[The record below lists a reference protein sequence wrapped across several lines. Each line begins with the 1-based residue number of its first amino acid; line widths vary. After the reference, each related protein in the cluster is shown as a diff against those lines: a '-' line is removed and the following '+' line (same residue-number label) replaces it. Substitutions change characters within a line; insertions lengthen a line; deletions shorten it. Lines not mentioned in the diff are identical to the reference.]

1 MHGPLT
7 FVSALAALLLASS
20 MAMAQ
25 APDAVGPPASEP
37 SPVLDTVAVKPLEPC
52 LGKLRTP
59 DQSTDPF
66 AASLGSPIVGPQAK
80 DWGARAL
87 CDDVFATA
95 DLAHKRS
102 CAALVVQKA
111 NLSPADSVTA
121 MHLLGLL
128 FEMKR

>member
-1 MHGPLT
+1 M
-7 FVSALAALLLASS
+7 
-20 MAMAQ
+20 
-25 APDAVGPPASEP
+25 
-37 SPVLDTVAVKPLEPC
+37 LDTVAVKPLEPC